1 MEKHHSCLNTRAII
15 EYFQGNMPSEVH
27 RLFEGLGPEIE
38 GLSNPQEFLME
49 INNWVSSD
57 VVNRMFANAKEI
69 TGNNHVPFDIGFESA
84 ARKKLGYVQRI
95 IVFAY
100 RTPRRS
106 LKKVQEINDK
116 FNKNKRIELVETKG
130 DSAIVRLHWF
140 KDITSNIDFCL
151 FNKGIYSGLPTIWNL
166 PPGVVEESKCYFQ
179 GDEYCEYH
187 FKWKQ
192 KRFSLRETLLKFLVP
207 WRALTYTIEELERD
221 KELLKKKF
229 DEIHYLN
236 IELKEKI
243 DQLMCLQE
251 TSIAALS
258 VLNLEKLLQVT
269 LRLLVNSAKLDRAG
283 ILLLDEQAET
293 LELYYAV
300 GIDKE
305 LLEKI
310 KDYRVPISKVDN
322 VIARVAMTG
331 IPAVIQDVAR
341 SKLNLNNPL
350 IQQFKPKAFILAPL
364 TVRGK
369 VIGVLLADRVS
380 QEATITDG
388 DREFIVSFANHIAIA
403 LENAVLYRKLEI
415 SERKYRELVENAHE
429 GIWIIDDKGIIKF
442 VNRRMRE
449 ITGHEKLEGRNI
461 QDLFD
466 QDNMGL
472 MEHILAQ
479 NRQNSVAQQE
489 LELTCKNQGLASV
502 IVSSVPLFEN
512 AKFVGAFAMFSDVTA
527 LRETE
532 RRFRKIFEEAGIG
545 IALVDMEGY
554 LLDSN
559 PALQQMLGCRKE
571 ELYRKSLLDITHPD
585 DQEPS
590 SNLFKYLVKGKRDSF
605 RREKRYLR
613 KDGHL
618 VWGQLTL
625 SLVRDASG
633 EPQFAMAMIEDITKR
648 KQAEAEINTYQE
660 QLQSL
665 ASELSLTEERERR
678 QLATDLHDHIGQ
690 ALAIAKIKL
699 GVLQKSVS
707 AEALSNSLNEVRE
720 LIEKMIQDTRSLTF
734 ELSLPILYE
743 LGFEAAVEWFA
754 KYIRAQ
760 HGIQVDIQKDRKP
773 LPMNDE
779 IKVLLFKAVREL
791 MINIVKH
798 AHASQAQVIIQR
810 DGDNI
815 RIEVEDNGVGIDH
828 SKIHPQLGKT
838 GGFGLFSIRE
848 RLRYLGGR
856 VEVGSDHGQG
866 ARITLLVP
874 LQNAQKTQ
882 KSHLRV
888 AR

>member
-1 MEKHHSCLNTRAII
+1 M
-15 EYFQGNMPSEVH
+15 
-27 RLFEGLGPEIE
+27 
-38 GLSNPQEFLME
+38 
-49 INNWVSSD
+49 SSAS
-57 VVNRMFANAKEI
+57 F
-69 TGNNHVPFDIGFESA
+69 
-84 ARKKLGYVQRI
+84 
-95 IVFAY
+95 VFAY
-100 RTPRRS
+100 KTPRRS

-116 FNKNKRIELVETKG
+116 FNKNKRIELVETKS

-140 KDITSNIDFCL
+140 KGISSNIDFCL

-166 PPGVVEESKCYFQ
+166 PPGIVEESKCYFQ
-179 GDEYCEYH
+179 GDDYCEYH

-229 DEIHYLN
+229 DEIHFLN
-236 IELKEKI
+236 IQLKEKI

-283 ILLLDEQAET
+283 ILLLDEQAEA
-293 LELYYAV
+293 LELCYAV
-300 GIDKE
+300 GIDTD

-310 KDYRVPISKVDN
+310 KNYKVPISKVDN

-350 IQQFKPKAFILAPL
+350 IQQFQPKAFILAPL

-380 QEATITDG
+380 QEATISDG
-388 DREFIVSFANHIAIA
+388 DREFIVSFANQIAIA

-429 GIWIIDDKGIIKF
+429 GIWIIDEKGIIKF

-489 LELTCKNQGLASV
+489 LEITCKNQGLASV

-512 AKFVGAFAMFSDVTA
+512 EKFVGAFAMFSDVTA

-559 PALQQMLGCRKE
+559 PALQQMLSYRKE
-571 ELYRKSLLDITHPD
+571 ELYRKSFLDITHPD

-590 SNLFKYLVKGKRDSF
+590 SNLFKYLVEGKRDSF

-625 SLVRDASG
+625 SLVRDVSG

-648 KQAEAEINTYQE
+648 KQAEAEITTYQE

-699 GVLQKSVS
+699 GVLQKSAS
-707 AEALSNSLNEVRE
+707 SEALSNPLSEVRE

-754 KYIRAQ
+754 KYMRAQ
-760 HGIQVDIQKDRKP
+760 HGIQVDIQRDRKP
-773 LPMNDE
+773 LPMDDE

-791 MINIVKH
+791 MMNIVKH

-810 DGDNI
+810 DGDDI

-828 SKIHPQLGKT
+828 SKIHPQLGRT

-856 VEVGSDHGQG
+856 VEVASDQGQG

-874 LQNAQKTQ
+874 LQHTKKT
-882 KSHLRV
+882 KKTHLRV